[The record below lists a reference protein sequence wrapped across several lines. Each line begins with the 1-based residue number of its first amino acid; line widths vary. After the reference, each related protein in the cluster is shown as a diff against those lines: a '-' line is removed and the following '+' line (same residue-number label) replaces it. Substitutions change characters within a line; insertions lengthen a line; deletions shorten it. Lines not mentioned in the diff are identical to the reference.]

1 VSAVEQDEG
10 QVAST
15 AAFLC
20 ASLKEGSRVLGVDP
34 ISTLIILSA
43 MQEREARP
51 RSASALSRQLG
62 LPRETARRR
71 VRALQDAGFFA
82 PPSQAQEALEL
93 VERAE
98 IAALSVMLSDL
109 ALHHALTW
117 EPEILSVEGQ
127 VPAPV

>member
-1 VSAVEQDEG
+1 MSTLEQDEA
-10 QVAST
+10 QLAST

-43 MQEREARP
+43 MQERDARP

-71 VRALQDAGFFA
+71 VRALQDAGFIA
-82 PPSQAQEALEL
+82 PPSSTSEQLEL

-98 IAALSVMLSDL
+98 IAALSVLLADL
-109 ALHHALTW
+109 ALHHAQTW
-117 EPEILSVEGQ
+117 DAESSG
-127 VPAPV
+127 AAG